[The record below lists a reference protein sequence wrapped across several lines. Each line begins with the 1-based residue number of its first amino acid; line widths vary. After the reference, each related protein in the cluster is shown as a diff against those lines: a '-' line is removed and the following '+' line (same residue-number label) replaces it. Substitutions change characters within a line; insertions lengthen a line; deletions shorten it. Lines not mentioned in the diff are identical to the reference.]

1 MELAVMTTKNLLSM
15 IAVGAFSLGL
25 ASSAFAQAQPSQ
37 PADKHEHKDGE
48 KHDHKHDDA
57 KKDKNKD
64 KEKNKDAKKADAAA
78 VGSMAPD
85 FELKDTDGKTH
96 KLSDLTKQGK
106 IVVLQWFNPDCPVV
120 KMQYD
125 AKTFQDLNKKYKD
138 KNVVQLAINSGAPGK
153 QGTGVE
159 RNAKARKDW
168 SLDFPVL
175 LDEKGEAGK
184 AFGARNT
191 PAVYIINKDGILAY
205 KGAIDDGGPDGVG
218 KTNYASKALDE
229 ILEGKKVTTT
239 ETKAYGCGV
248 KY

>member
-1 MELAVMTTKNLLSM
+1 MTTKTLLSM
-15 IAVGAFSLGL
+15 FAVGALSLGL
-25 ASSAFAQAQPSQ
+25 TSSAFAQAAPTKPAQ
-37 PADKHEHKDGE
+37 PADKHEHKDGD
-48 KHDHKHDDA
+48 KHDHKHDE
-57 KKDKNKD
+57 KQKDKS
-64 KEKNKDAKKADAAA
+64 KDAKKVEAAT

-106 IVVLQWFNPDCPVV
+106 IVVIQWFNPDCPVV
-120 KMQYD
+120 KMHYD

-138 KNVVQLAINSGAPGK
+138 KNVVQVAINSGAAGK
-153 QGTGVE
+153 QGSGVE

-175 LDEKGEAGK
+175 LDEKGEVGK
-184 AFGARNT
+184 AYGARNT
-191 PAVYIINKDGILAY
+191 PSVYIINKDGILAY